1 MSSYKKSFDM
11 FPQKQQQQQQQQQ
24 KQQQIS
30 NGKISR
36 WDTLGEYR
44 FNIFILFFLPFF
56 LSFFLSFFL
65 TFFFFDFNISF
76 VKFHRKGDGRISQYG
91 SIRNFL

>member
-11 FPQKQQQQQQQQQ
+11 FPQKQQQKKQQQLQQ
-24 KQQQIS
+24 QQQIS

-36 WDTLGEYR
+36 CDTLGEYQ
-44 FNIFILFFLPFF
+44 FNIFILFFLP
-56 LSFFLSFFL
+56 FFLSFFL

-76 VKFHRKGDGRISQYG
+76 VKFHRKEDGRISQYG